1 MKEKKSHPYTG
12 VIFLLKNESV
22 NFYKGGFIM
31 SRPINYNDW
40 FYKYHHYVKG
50 NRNGLI
56 TYNDTKWKNIND
68 RLLPL
73 FESQSSLIDEQPFAV
88 VGNNVGIDKLLNLMQ
103 DSNYTFGDVNDALVE
118 TYKMNYQN
126 AMSRMVV
133 NTHAVICSFT
143 NKDSK
148 NVRYDSLSN
157 YYIIDVP
164 FDQMHFG
171 ERDEFIRQRLQQMHV
186 KSTNVWVHINDLN
199 NIPWYKEILEFSIMI
214 TMNGLIC
221 NDIMVGFD
229 DKGLMFKVRWK
240 RITDFECIVYKLD
253 TSNVYSFDLPITD
266 IAGGS
271 LNISWDKIGGKHV
284 NDNTVTY
291 GIVDMFYPEF
301 TSSLNVPGNI
311 CTIDGTGIHVPNIQ
325 RATNKMITD
334 TNLNNIRIVVY
345 ELKYFFEIPNIYP
358 AMNYYDMM
366 EKNRV
371 KYKDDYVGV
380 NGDHVY
386 AKHMNIDY
394 TIHIGTPPIVID
406 RDSSTSY
413 QITVSVINDETRMKS
428 FYDTMK
434 NIGDAII
441 ELNDNTSQSVINERI
456 VKPLETLYPIINDC
470 RITYI
475 KFATLTSLV
484 DQSLINKYDDMVNQ
498 IKRLYDVRN
507 DRNAIKSVA
516 PNIFFGNTYATY
528 VSSLYRVLNNE
539 MFVSMK
545 RFNSITNN
553 FIIKNNNANRFNR
566 PVSEQCFIVMKYDAD
581 DDVWL
586 FCNPNIKHFNGVQ
599 NAFYINTG
607 ITGDEIFKFFVL
619 YTDTESMGEKWI
631 EPMSNETV
639 FDFDKFCN
647 ELMEHQSYIRYWS
660 VENKLLKLSN
670 VMFDQYDGSTC
681 VNVLSKMMK
690 HRIGDGLIK
699 TYPSDINY
707 EPSGISTLGVGN
719 DDELESP
726 FTINYLFYTLQMFY
740 NQNDMMLSYFLYRLT
755 HDKYNDRYG
764 DIDITNV
771 LNNEHSNVV
780 NYSYFWT
787 SPDSINTST
796 SSLRTGNNVYQS
808 LPFIANGSGTIINTP
823 YRYIFNECGYR
834 SYLIENNDIDESF
847 YIDYVDP
854 TQNNA
859 TINVY
864 NRDIE
869 IAHLLTHYMSMVHD
883 NISSLMTNYTKSF
896 NEMKLLS
903 VFKQRIVETV
913 DKISPLVVDNYSH
926 PDTYNIINR
935 LFGENYAT
943 TNMIYKSIID
953 IMNKT
958 NSIISLNVSGRNT
971 TLYAFVQEFTG
982 LLKRIHLNYGFKDY
996 AVPRA
1001 RKLYLHLKRINLTM
1015 NMYELR
1021 NWITNLDILFIMNIE
1036 SYIANNTLYPG
1047 INFSTYKQI
1056 FNQLD
1061 TDLPNDVD
1069 DLIGLYETLNNEYNM
1084 QFDNVRR
1091 FVWDIY
1097 DNYIFNMYRMN
1108 IDFEITTINNEPKYA
1123 TITLPSST
1131 HTTHPISGDVVN
1143 NVDIVLYPKYQLRND
1158 AYEILELIPICEYAF
1173 FDNTDMDNVTVDI
1186 VTDNGTT
1193 QLNANLSFSKCGC
1206 STDIMETIEIIN
1218 NLNDTRVDI
1227 QNIHETF
1234 DVVDNQI
1241 VNHKYADMHYEL
1253 LIGNRFNQLSHV
1265 SELVLDRNTKLPGS
1279 IDRIYASNQMINDY
1293 AIDYYGNHHS
1303 YGMYFKPSQIL
1314 HLSIDDGVMTSVY
1327 GPYCVGQKIYLETND
1342 YQYRF
1347 PVIITAIDHSQSR
1360 GFIEC
1365 VVDIDSKW
1373 FEITDKTLI
1382 ESYLFDDIECHI
1394 IPDNVSNYLN
1404 EYNHTDW
1411 ISYDIV
1417 DMTDIPYDELLY
1429 FPGDPIFVQT
1439 NANYV
1444 YTRINWI
1451 IGENNDN
1458 RFIDDEHKQYQFK
1471 YIGEYQMY
1479 DDSFKI
1485 KMINHN
1491 VNPLTLSEQYPIL
1504 RREPDDHDVWDGEI
1518 AVFESRIEVANRD
1531 IERYERLIITYTESM
1546 ESATTRYD
1554 KDYFYRKILDC
1565 EQKIRYWN
1573 AYKTRMEYYIKNLE
1587 QPSTWYN
1594 VGSYNAAMVYI
1605 DNGRAEPV
1613 TSQFVECVTDI
1624 PYTDELELYMYDC
1637 ENHKWINPNEYTI
1650 TPNIVDGCRFDNPDD
1665 FATNNVLHSIDV
1677 TFNESHPTQK
1687 LLVYIGFH
1695 KSDMFENIEHNPTT
1709 CDVRFKPLLS
1719 INRNINS
1726 DIYNEINIRKHY
1738 DGYEYYKYTEDNL
1751 PGDIDKADILEGFM
1765 VERPIPNGKYTNN
1778 PVYRFKD
1785 ITINNRPYTE
1795 FDFYI
1800 PMEFPDIDTT
1810 ESSDYNTYITTVN
1823 VDCDSYQ
1830 TNTKMN
1836 LICVESDK
1844 YNGNVSTLTF
1854 ECISGDDPDNQSFT
1868 IKRCSDEHLESGT
1881 YICTVSALS
1890 AYKSCGGLITVYV
1903 TKHENDELKCGNWVK
1918 LNNPMYH
1925 IIPKRFV
1932 VSCPSE
1938 GGFPYNVIIRNAYFN
1953 LQSKWLYPDNSL
1965 PDDPYK
1971 YYYNSKYHVRYP
1983 LSDTR
1988 HSDNTTRLAIDTNI
2002 NDNIELIKAP
2012 YIGICRYSLN
2022 KIPVDGIIDMTGH
2035 IPTPLSRDRYEFW
2048 VNGRC
2053 INDDKSLHII
2063 SPTSIQ
2069 LCNLNSLHNFECVE
2083 LVDDIH
2089 DSELLPHGNI
2099 YVDLYGNYYHTNTY
2113 DSFLKMMINNH
2124 YIVEQRI
2131 DYMFYNLQHE
2141 SLYESTHNIITNP
2154 NNHDAE
2160 PNILDG
2166 LILPETT
2173 PVDYRDL
2180 IHLPSINGVSLYN
2193 LSIRNLGLHEIDN
2206 KKILDLYN
2214 RVWSKDAVINPYIP
2228 LHHTT
2233 DILNIPVIKY
2243 TKNID
2248 DDCYRIKTAG
2258 QYDGFFTI
2266 YISTIEDGEIDDVN
2280 HTIQIIPYVNCG
2292 IEIELKSIDKYE
2304 KTYVH
2309 TTTYSQPVKLK

>member
-1 MKEKKSHPYTG
+1 
-12 VIFLLKNESV
+12 
-22 NFYKGGFIM
+22 M

-73 FESQSSLIDEQPFAV
+73 FESQSSLIDNQPFAV

-148 NVRYDSLSN
+148 NVHYDSLSN

-199 NIPWYKEILEFSIMI
+199 NISWYKEILEFSIMI

-240 RITDFECIVYKLD
+240 RSTDFECIVYKLD
-253 TSNVYSFDLPITD
+253 TSNVYSIELPISD
-266 IAGGS
+266 VAGGS
-271 LNISWDKIGGKHV
+271 LNISWDRIGGKHV
-284 NDNTVTY
+284 NDDTVTY

-311 CTIDGTGIHVPNIQ
+311 CYIDGTGIHVPNIQ

-334 TNLNNIRIVVY
+334 TNLNSIRIVVY

-380 NGDHVY
+380 NGDSVY
-386 AKHMNIDY
+386 AKHINVDY
-394 TIHIGTPPIVID
+394 TIHISTPPIVID
-406 RDSSTSY
+406 RDSTPSY
-413 QITVSVINDETRMKS
+413 DVTRQVISNDKQMRS
-428 FYDTMK
+428 YYDDISA
-434 NIGDAII
+434 IGN
-441 ELNDNTSQSVINERI
+441 LLRSMNDNTPQSTIDEVI
-456 VKPLETLYPIINDC
+456 VKPIEEIYTYAAKA
-470 RITYI
+470 RVTYI
-475 KFATLTSLV
+475 KFASLTSLI
-484 DQSLINKYDDMVNQ
+484 DQTLINKYDEMVKELKQ
-498 IKRLYDVRN
+498 LYDVRN
-507 DRNAIKSVA
+507 NRNLIKSTQ
-516 PNIFFGNTYATY
+516 PNIFLGNAYPTC
-528 VSSLYRVLNNE
+528 VSSLYKILNNA
-539 MFVSMK
+539 MFKTMK
-545 RFNSITNN
+545 LFNTITNN
-553 FIIKNNNANRFNR
+553 FIVNGSNANRFTR

-607 ITGDEIFKFFVL
+607 ITGKEIFKFFVL
-619 YTDTESMGEKWI
+619 YTDTEATGEKWI
-631 EPMSNETV
+631 ESMTDETV
-639 FDFDKFCN
+639 FDFDKFCD
-647 ELMEHQSYIRYWS
+647 ELMEHQSYIRYWT
-660 VENKLLKLSN
+660 VENKLLKMSN
-670 VMFDQYDGSTC
+670 VMFDDYDGSTC
-681 VNVLSKMMK
+681 MHVLSKMMK
-690 HRIGDGLIK
+690 HRLNNDLIT
-699 TYPSDINY
+699 TYPSEINY
-707 EPSGISTLGVGN
+707 EASGISTLGVGN
-719 DDELESP
+719 ENELESP
-726 FTINYLFYTLQMFY
+726 FTINYLFYTLQLFY
-740 NQNDMMLSYFLYRLT
+740 NQQDMMLSYFLYRLT
-755 HDKYNDRYG
+755 HDKYYNRYG
-764 DIDITNV
+764 DIDISET
-771 LNNEHSNVV
+771 LNETHPNIV

-787 SPDSINTST
+787 SPDSIDSST
-796 SSLRTGNNVYQS
+796 SSLRTGNNVYQT
-808 LPFIANGSGTIINTP
+808 LPFVVNGSGSIINTP
-823 YRYIFNECGYR
+823 YRYMFNECGYR

-847 YIDYVDP
+847 YIDYDDP

-859 TINVY
+859 FKNVY

-869 IAHLLTHYMSMVHD
+869 IAHMLTHYMSMVHD

-896 NEMKLLS
+896 NETKVLS
-903 VFKQRIVETV
+903 IFKQHVEETV
-913 DKISPLVVDNYSH
+913 EKFTPLIDDDYLH
-926 PDTYNIINR
+926 PDTHNIIDE
-935 LFGENYAT
+935 LFGENYTT
-943 TNMIYKSIID
+943 TNLVYKTIID
-953 IMNKT
+953 LIEQTKLIT
-958 NSIISLNVSGRNT
+958 TLEISGRST
-971 TLYAFVQEFTG
+971 TLYSFIQDLTG

-1001 RKLYLHLKRINLTM
+1001 RKLYLHMKKINLTM

-1021 NWITNLDILFIMNIE
+1021 EWYNNWDSLFIFNIE
-1036 SYIANNTLYPG
+1036 KYIANNTLYPG
-1047 INFSTYKQI
+1047 INFEPYKRTVRQLERTLSTAI
-1056 FNQLD
+1056 D
-1061 TDLPNDVD
+1061 G
-1069 DLIGLYETLNNEYNM
+1069 LINLYETLNDEYND
-1084 QFDNVRR
+1084 QFDTLRDY
-1091 FVWDIY
+1091 VWDIY
-1097 DNYIFNMYRMN
+1097 ENYIFDMYRMN
-1108 IDFEITTINNEPKYA
+1108 IEFESIAINNEPLYA
-1123 TITLPSST
+1123 TITLPSSSR
-1131 HTTHPISGDVVN
+1131 TTHPISGDVVN
-1143 NVDIVLYPKYQLRND
+1143 NVDIVLYPKYQIHND

-1173 FDNTDMDNVTVDI
+1173 FDNTKMDNATVNI
-1186 VTDNGTT
+1186 VTANGTET
-1193 QLNANLSFSKCGC
+1193 LNANLTFSKCG
-1206 STDIMETIEIIN
+1206 SSADIMDSFELIN
-1218 NLNDTRVDI
+1218 NLNNTRVDI

-1234 DVVDNQI
+1234 EI
-1241 VNHKYADMHYEL
+1241 VNNVVVNRKHADMKYEL
-1253 LIGNRFNQLSHV
+1253 LIGNHFNQLPHV
-1265 SELVLDRNTKLPGS
+1265 TELVLDRDTKLPGS
-1279 IDRIYASNQMINDY
+1279 IDRIYATNQMINDY

-1303 YGMYFKPSQIL
+1303 ASMYFKPSQVL
-1314 HLSIDDGVMTSVY
+1314 HLPIDDDIITSVY
-1327 GPYCVGQKIYLETND
+1327 GPYCVGQKIYLETYD

-1365 VVDIDSKW
+1365 VVDMDSKW
-1373 FEITDKTLI
+1373 FEITD
-1382 ESYLFDDIECHI
+1382 ESKINEYLFDDIECHV

-1411 ISYDIV
+1411 ITYDIV

-1451 IGENNDN
+1451 LGENNEN

-1471 YIGEYQMY
+1471 YIGEYQVY

-1491 VNPLTLSEQYPIL
+1491 VDPLTLSEQYPIL

-1518 AVFESRIEVANRD
+1518 AVFESRIDVANHN
-1531 IERYERLIITYTESM
+1531 IQHYEQLIVSYTESM
-1546 ESATTRYD
+1546 ERATTHYD
-1554 KDYFYRKILDC
+1554 KDFYYRKILDC
-1565 EQKIRYWN
+1565 EQKISYWN
-1573 AYKTRMEYYIKNLE
+1573 AYIARMEYCIKNLE
-1587 QPSTWYN
+1587 QPTTWYN

-1605 DNGRAEPV
+1605 DNGRAELV
-1613 TSQFVECVTDI
+1613 TSEFVECIMDI
-1624 PYTDELELYMYDC
+1624 PYTDELEIYMYDC
-1637 ENHKWINPNEYTI
+1637 QNHKWIDPTSYTI
-1650 TPNIVDGCRFDNPDD
+1650 TPNIVDGVRFDNPDD

-1677 TFNESHPTQK
+1677 TFNESQPTQK
-1687 LLVYIGFH
+1687 LLVYIGFR
-1695 KSDMFENIEHNPTT
+1695 KSDMFENIEHNPSI
-1709 CDVRFKPLLS
+1709 CDVRFKPILS
-1719 INRNINS
+1719 INRNINT

-1738 DGYEYYKYTEDNL
+1738 DGHEHYTFTEDNL

-1765 VERPIPNGKYTNN
+1765 VERPTPNGKYTNN

-1785 ITINNRPYTE
+1785 ISINNRPYTA
-1795 FDFYI
+1795 FDFYVPI
-1800 PMEFPDIDTT
+1800 EFPDIDTT
-1810 ESSDYNTYITTVN
+1810 ESSDYNTYYCIVN

-1830 TNTKMN
+1830 PNTKVD
-1836 LICVESDK
+1836 LICISSDK
-1844 YNGNVSTLTF
+1844 FNGNVSTLTF
-1854 ECISGDDPDNQSFT
+1854 ESVTGDDPDNQSFT
-1868 IKRCSDEHLESGT
+1868 IKRCSDDHLPEGS
-1881 YICTVSALS
+1881 YICMVSS
-1890 AYKSCGGLITVYV
+1890 SSVYKSCGGLISVIV
-1903 TKHENDELKCGNWVK
+1903 SKHENDELKCGNWMK

-1925 IIPKRFV
+1925 ILPKRFV

-1938 GGFPYNVIIRNAYFN
+1938 GGFPYNVMIQNVYYNTETKILN
-1953 LQSKWLYPDNSL
+1953 PDNSL

-1971 YYYNSKYHVRYP
+1971 YYFSTKYHVRYP
-1983 LSDTR
+1983 ISDTR
-1988 HSDNTTRLAIDTNI
+1988 HSDNATRLAIDTNI
-2002 NDNIELIKAP
+2002 NDNIELVRSP

-2022 KIPVDGIIDMTGH
+2022 QIPKDGIIDMTGH

-2053 INDDKSLHII
+2053 IKDDKSLYII

-2069 LCNLNSLHNFECVE
+2069 LCNLNSLHNFECIE
-2083 LVDDIH
+2083 LVDDMY
-2089 DSELLPHGNI
+2089 DSELLPHGNVYI
-2099 YVDLYGNYYHTNTY
+2099 DLYGNYYHTNTY

-2131 DYMFYNLQHE
+2131 DYMFYNLQHQP
-2141 SLYESTHNIITNP
+2141 LYEYTGNVIKNP

-2166 LILPETT
+2166 LLLPETT
-2173 PVDYRDL
+2173 PIDYRNL
-2180 IHLPSINGVSLYN
+2180 IHLPMINGSVLYN
-2193 LSIRNLGLHEIDN
+2193 MSVRSLGIHEIDN
-2206 KKILDLYN
+2206 KKILNLYN
-2214 RVWSKDAVINPYIP
+2214 QIWSKDAVINPYIP

-2233 DILNIPVIKY
+2233 DIMNIPVVKY
-2243 TKNID
+2243 DKDIEN
-2248 DDCYRIKTAG
+2248 DCYRINING
-2258 QYDGFFTI
+2258 QYDGFFTV
-2266 YISTIEDGEIDDVN
+2266 YISSIENGEIDDIE

-2292 IEIELKSIDKYE
+2292 IQIVLESIDKYE
-2304 KTYVH
+2304 KKYVH